1 MAKILFKLRG
11 VPDDEAEEVRA
22 LLAASGI
29 EHYETPGGNWGI
41 SMPAIWVRDDSRLS
55 EARALIDEYQ
65 RERQLRMRQE
75 YERLKREGRQPTIFG
90 KLKENPVQAVV
101 SLAVVALIF
110 YISARLII
118 EIANR

>member
-1 MAKILFKLRG
+1 MAALLFKLRG

-22 LLAASGI
+22 LLTASGI

-65 RERQLRMRQE
+65 RERQQRMRQE
-75 YERLKREGRQPTIFG
+75 YERLKREGRHPTVID
-90 KLKENPVQAVV
+90 KIKEDPVQAIV
-101 SLAVVALIF
+101 SLAVVALIL

-118 EIANR
+118 ELASR